1 MVLFYKAICFM
12 SCLVFFL
19 GFFLWVFSVLL
30 ALRLPHLEKRE
41 LVLVLFVGL
50 FFAYAGKQLH
60 LQWLSINHWHKF
72 VHMLVNRTVFF
83 METGISREKAKQTGP
98 SEHNNKTINRT
109 KHTKK
114 PCSEHPQGRAKNEHQ
129 NRPLRT
135 VSGKSYL
142 VLNRLYWHTL
152 SFSEVQ
158 ML

>member
-1 MVLFYKAICFM
+1 
-12 SCLVFFL
+12 
-19 GFFLWVFSVLL
+19 
-30 ALRLPHLEKRE
+30 
-41 LVLVLFVGL
+41 
-50 FFAYAGKQLH
+50 
-60 LQWLSINHWHKF
+60 
-72 VHMLVNRTVFF
+72 

-114 PCSEHPQGRAKNEHQ
+114 PCSEHPQGPAKNEHQ